1 MACEEERGRCWVSS
15 SEEGWNVCRPST
27 PPALEVFSTTTLRGG
42 RRVSTPTWAGGALRK
57 VEVKWNVEEELE
69 GMHNHHDDHEDQSAS
84 TVTVDRQRGVG
95 TEAGGGN
102 LLVGCGS
109 STALF

>member
-1 MACEEERGRCWVSS
+1 M
-15 SEEGWNVCRPST
+15 
-27 PPALEVFSTTTLRGG
+27 
-42 RRVSTPTWAGGALRK
+42 
-57 VEVKWNVEEELE
+57 KWNVEEELE

-102 LLVGCGS
+102 LLVVCGS